1 MNRNS
6 RIARR
11 SNPFFMHSPS
21 FLVIGRKG
29 KRGLRPL
36 TVTFSHIAEPV
47 FALLQSASSASDAVG
62 LSGFPAYFVVSFPVV
77 PFLPHDLA
85 LLQIVALSV
94 VHPHTAVSVV
104 ASCPKHLLNC

>member
-1 MNRNS
+1 MGHTPS
-6 RIARR
+6 LKPRR
-11 SNPFFMHSPS
+11 CPA
-21 FLVIGRKG
+21 

-77 PFLPHDLA
+77 PLLPHDLA